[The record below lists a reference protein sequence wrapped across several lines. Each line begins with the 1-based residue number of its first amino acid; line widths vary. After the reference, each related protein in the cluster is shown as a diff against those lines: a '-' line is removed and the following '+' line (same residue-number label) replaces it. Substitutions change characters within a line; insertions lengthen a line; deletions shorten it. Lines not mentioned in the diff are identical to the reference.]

1 MNDVTETFNTV
12 YDATFRELMR
22 YCLLKAPMEDAH
34 DLLQNT
40 YTQFYRALQRK
51 GVRAIRDPKAYLF
64 TALKHEIAGYYRSGA
79 KRKTV
84 PLELVSDEPD
94 DVSVEDLSLDRAA
107 VGDVLDRLKR
117 ESESTQ
123 RMFILYYGYGMK
135 LGDIAKETGTTEAS
149 VKSKLARVRR
159 KLRTSFGEENTL

>member
-22 YCLLKAPMEDAH
+22 CCLLKVPIEDAR

-40 YTQFYRALQRK
+40 YTQFYRTLVKK
-51 GVRAIRDPKAYLF
+51 GSGAIRDPKAYLI
-64 TALKHEIAGYYRSGA
+64 TTLKHEIASYYRSGA

-84 PLELVSDEPD
+84 SLELVPDEPD
-94 DVSVEDLSLDRAA
+94 DVSVEELSLDHAA
-107 VGDVLDRLKR
+107 IGDILERLK
-117 ESESTQ
+117 SEPELTQ

-135 LGDIAKETGTTEAS
+135 LGDIAKETGTSAVV
-149 VKSKLARVRR
+149 VKSRLARVRR

>member
-1 MNDVTETFNTV
+1 MNDVTEIFNTV

-22 YCLLKAPMEDAH
+22 YCLLKAPLEDAH

-40 YTQFYRALQRK
+40 YAQFYRALLKK
-51 GVRAIRDPKAYLF
+51 GSSAIRDPKAYLF
-64 TALKHEIAGYYRSGA
+64 TALKHEIAGFYRSGT

-94 DVSVEDLSLDRAA
+94 SISVEDLSLDRAA
-107 VGDVLDRLKR
+107 VGDVLDQLKR
-117 ESESTQ
+117 EPADTQ

-149 VKSKLARVRR
+149 VKNKLARVRK

>member
-40 YTQFYRALQRK
+40 YAKFYRALQRK

-64 TALKHEIAGYYRSGA
+64 TALKHEIASFYRSGA
-79 KRKTV
+79 KQKTV
-84 PLELVSDEPD
+84 PLEVLSNEAD
-94 DVSVEDLSLDRAA
+94 DVSVEELSLDHAA
-107 VGDVLDRLKR
+107 IEYVLDRLKD
-117 ESESTQ
+117 EPESTQ

-135 LGDIAKETGTTEAS
+135 LGDIAKETGTTAAI
-149 VKSKLARVRR
+149 VKNRLYRVR
-159 KLRTSFGEENTL
+159 KKIRTSFEEEETL